1 VADLRVLHDSA
12 SRDELAAKVEIE
24 RDGQRMVVTGLPKDL
39 TVFELADSIAGEA
52 NLESNV
58 VSPRVGM
65 PAAAA
70 GMLAGDRILRVG
82 DQTVTDWE
90 EIYAAIQ
97 ANGRTATDVVV
108 EREGAKGPVTLRI
121 EPGGLAQYPTLGYGY
136 AIPQTPQKETN
147 LVSAMAMGWRRTVLT
162 MESVL
167 LTVRSLITQRVSVK
181 KLGGPIMIAEIT
193 YKVQESGWARF
204 LYILAII
211 SINLAIL
218 NLLPI
223 PVLDGGQI
231 VLLVAEKIRG
241 KPLPE
246 RVVGALQLVG
256 LVLILGLMA
265 LVFTNDITRLF
276 Q

>member
-1 VADLRVLHDSA
+1 
-12 SRDELAAKVEIE
+12 
-24 RDGQRMVVTGLPKDL
+24 
-39 TVFELADSIAGEA
+39 
-52 NLESNV
+52 
-58 VSPRVGM
+58 
-65 PAAAA
+65 
-70 GMLAGDRILRVG
+70 
-82 DQTVTDWE
+82 
-90 EIYAAIQ
+90 
-97 ANGRTATDVVV
+97 
-108 EREGAKGPVTLRI
+108 
-121 EPGGLAQYPTLGYGY
+121 
-136 AIPQTPQKETN
+136 
-147 LVSAMAMGWRRTVLT
+147 MAMGWRRTVLT

-193 YKVQESGWARF
+193 YKVQESGWAHF

-231 VLLVAEKIRG
+231 VLLTAEKIRG

>member
-1 VADLRVLHDSA
+1 
-12 SRDELAAKVEIE
+12 
-24 RDGQRMVVTGLPKDL
+24 MV
-39 TVFELADSIAGEA
+39 
-52 NLESNV
+52 
-58 VSPRVGM
+58 
-65 PAAAA
+65 
-70 GMLAGDRILRVG
+70 AGDRILKVG
-82 DQTVTDWE
+82 ETGVSDWE
-90 EIYAAIQ
+90 GIYAAIQ
-97 ANGRTATDVVV
+97 SNGRTATDIVV
-108 EREGAKGPVTLRI
+108 ERDGKPITLRI

-162 MESVL
+162 MESVI

-193 YKVQESGWARF
+193 YKVQEAGWARF
-204 LYILAII
+204 IYILAII

-256 LVLILGLMA
+256 LVLLLGLMA